1 MKKLFKII
9 AMALALIIVAA
20 PEAAVIIE
28 DVPVDQV
35 YSPEGYKS
43 NDDAEVVIRGYLPDL
58 CYKSP
63 QAKVAIEGKR
73 IDISL
78 QAYRE
83 IGENVVCAEMLSNF
97 LKPVPVGVLDKGNYE
112 IFVNGK
118 LQPNLKIGEF
128 DSDAIDDRVL
138 ANVHNAVA
146 DSEMKIV
153 KLQGYNPSDC
163 YSLDEV
169 EIISNGSNSYS
180 ILPRMNKLNDYC
192 PMKMVPF
199 EIEVQVPE
207 ELESEYILL
216 HVRSMYGKSVNALIR
231 N

>member
-1 MKKLFKII
+1 MKNLFKFF
-9 AMALALIIVAA
+9 ALVLALMFAFA
-20 PEAAVIIE
+20 PKAAVIIE

-35 YSPEGYKS
+35 FAPVSYKS
-43 NDDAEVVIRGYLPDL
+43 NDNAEVVIKGYLPDL

-63 QAKVAIEGKR
+63 MSKVSIVGKR

-83 IGENVVCAEMLSNF
+83 IGENVACAEMLSNF
-97 LKPVPVGVLDKGNYE
+97 LKPVNVGVLDKGNYE
-112 IFVNGK
+112 VFVNGE
-118 LQPNLKIGEF
+118 LQPNLEIGEF
-128 DSDAIDDRVL
+128 DSDALDDRIL
-138 ANVHNAVA
+138 ANIHKAIP
-146 DSEMKIV
+146 DSDMKIV

-169 EIISNGSNSYS
+169 EVISNGKDSYS
-180 ILPRMNKLNDYC
+180 ILPKMSKVSDYC

-199 EIEVQVPE
+199 EIEVEVPE
-207 ELESEYILL
+207 DLESEFILL

>member
-1 MKKLFKII
+1 MKKLFKVI

-28 DVPVDQV
+28 DVPVDHV
-35 YSPEGYKS
+35 FSPQGYKS
-43 NDDAEVVIRGYLPDL
+43 NDDAEIVIKGYLPDL

-63 QAKVAIEGKR
+63 MSKVSVEGNK
-73 IDISL
+73 INISL

-83 IGENVVCAEMLSNF
+83 IGENVRCAEMLSNF
-97 LKPVPVGVLDKGNYE
+97 LKPVQVGVLDKGNYE
-112 IFVNGK
+112 IYVNGK
-118 LQPNLKIGEF
+118 AQPSLHIGEF
-128 DSDAIDDRVL
+128 DSDALDDRVL
-138 ANVHNAVA
+138 ANVHKAVA
-146 DSEMKIV
+146 DHELKIV
-153 KLQGYNPSDC
+153 KLQGFNPSDC

-169 EIISNGSNSYS
+169 EIISNENDSYS
-180 ILPRMNKLNDYC
+180 ILPKMNKVSDHC

-207 ELESEYILL
+207 DLEKEFILL

>member
-1 MKKLFKII
+1 MKKLFKFFALI
-9 AMALALIIVAA
+9 LALMFAFS
-20 PEAAVIIE
+20 PNAAVIIE

-35 YSPEGYKS
+35 FAPESYKS
-43 NDDAEVVIRGYLPDL
+43 NDDAQVVVKGYLPDL

-63 QAKVAIEGKR
+63 MSKVQIVGNR

-83 IGENVVCAEMLSNF
+83 IGENISCGEMLSNF
-97 LKPVPVGVLDKGNYE
+97 LKPVSVGVLDKGNYE
-112 IFVNGK
+112 IFVNGMA
-118 LQPNLKIGEF
+118 QPNLHIGEF
-128 DSDAIDDRVL
+128 DSDAVDDIVL
-138 ANVHNAVA
+138 ANVHSAIP
-146 DSEMKIV
+146 DREMKLV

-163 YSLDEV
+163 YSLEEV
-169 EIISNGSNSYS
+169 EIISNGRDSYS
-180 ILPRMNKLNDYC
+180 ILPKMNKVSDFC

-199 EIEVQVPE
+199 EVEVEVPE
-207 ELESEYILL
+207 DLESEYILL

>member
-1 MKKLFKII
+1 MKKLFKVL
-9 AMALALIIVAA
+9 AMALALILVAA

-28 DVPVDQV
+28 DVPVEQV
-35 YSPEGYKS
+35 FAPEGYKS
-43 NDDAEVVIRGYLPDL
+43 NDDAEVVIKGYLPDL

-63 QAKVAIEGKR
+63 LAKVAIEGKK

-83 IGENVVCAEMLSNF
+83 IGENIRCAEMLSNF
-97 LKPVPVGVLDKGNYE
+97 LKPVQVGVLDKGNYE
-112 IFVNGK
+112 VFVNGK
-118 LQPNLKIGEF
+118 AQPNLHIGEF

-138 ANVHNAVA
+138 ANVHEAIA
-146 DSEMKIV
+146 DHELKVV

-169 EIISNGSNSYS
+169 EIVSNGSDSYS
-180 ILPRMNKLNDYC
+180 ILPKMNKVSDYC

-207 ELESEYILL
+207 DLEKEFILL